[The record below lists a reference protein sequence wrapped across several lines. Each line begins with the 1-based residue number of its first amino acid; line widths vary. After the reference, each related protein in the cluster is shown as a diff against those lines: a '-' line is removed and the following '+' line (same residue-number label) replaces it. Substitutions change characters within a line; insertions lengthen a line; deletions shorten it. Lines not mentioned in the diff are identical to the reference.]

1 MRTTKFFVEKKDKPK
16 PSSSHRRPTQKEA
29 ILTSWSPEKADTSIK
44 KILRRLTPILSPPL
58 KDPKERKKKER
69 GQWPINLACQCQA
82 MRFPHL
88 TEPCI
93 LP

>member
-58 KDPKERKKKER
+58 KDPKERKKERKKER
-69 GQWPINLACQCQA
+69 RKKEGSGQS
-82 MRFPHL
+82 
-88 TEPCI
+88 T
-93 LP
+93 